1 MNGGFLMA
9 IAQDAFFIP
18 DDIVT
23 GLATGLDRRRG
34 SVVRYA
40 VGPNKGQIVKHLQS
54 IDLKAAE
61 QAQGLETKAI
71 QFVANHKK
79 EVGIVAI
86 GVAIVGAGVWG
97 YTAWKNQEPKVLI
110 EFRAALKVYIEA
122 IRTGD
127 MSTKKIDNLM
137 VALDKLKKHKD
148 YDKISIQLT
157 TEELEV
163 LVNRIYKYIIKL
175 AENNDVELT
184 EDELLTSC
192 VKNTGTIINLQNY
205 LRAQKRILGQLYSR
219 GTLWRKRC

>member
-1 MNGGFLMA
+1 MA

-18 DDIVT
+18 DDIAT
-23 GLATGLDRRRG
+23 GLATGLYRRIG

-40 VGPNKGQIVKHLQS
+40 IGPNKGQIVKHLQS

-61 QAQGLETKAI
+61 QAQGLGAKAI

-79 EVGIVAI
+79 EVGIAAI

-97 YTAWKNQEPKVLI
+97 YTAWKNHEPKVLT
-110 EFRAALKVYIEA
+110 EFRATLKVYIEA

-127 MSTKKIDNLM
+127 MSVEKIDSLM
-137 VALDKLKKHKD
+137 VALEELKKHKN

-163 LVNRIYKYIIKL
+163 LVGRIYNYTIKL
-175 AENNDVELT
+175 AKDNNVELT
-184 EDELLTSC
+184 DDELRTSRA
-192 VKNTGTIINLQNY
+192 KNTGTIINLQNY
-205 LRAQKRILGQLYSR
+205 LKAQKRIFEA
-219 GTLWRKRC
+219 TA

>member
-1 MNGGFLMA
+1 MA

-18 DDIVT
+18 DDIAT
-23 GLATGLDRRRG
+23 GLATGLYRRIG

-40 VGPNKGQIVKHLQS
+40 VGPNKGQIVKHLQP

-61 QAQGLETKAI
+61 QAQGLGAKAI

-79 EVGIVAI
+79 EVGIAAV

-97 YTAWKNQEPKVLI
+97 YTAWKNHEPKVLK

-127 MSTKKIDNLM
+127 MSVEKIDALM
-137 VALDKLKKHKD
+137 VALEELKKHKN

-163 LVNRIYKYIIKL
+163 LVGRIYDYTIKL
-175 AENNDVELT
+175 AKDNNVELT
-184 EDELLTSC
+184 DDEMNASG
-192 VKNTGTIINLQNY
+192 KQSKGAIIDLQQY
-205 LRAQKRILGQLYSR
+205 LKTQKRIFEAAA
-219 GTLWRKRC
+219 

>member
-1 MNGGFLMA
+1 MA

-18 DDIVT
+18 DDIAT
-23 GLATGLDRRRG
+23 GLATGLYRRIG

-40 VGPNKGQIVKHLQS
+40 IGPNKGQIVKHLQP

-61 QAQGLETKAI
+61 QAQGLGAKAI

-79 EVGIVAI
+79 EVGIAAI

-97 YTAWKNQEPKVLI
+97 YTAWKNHEPKALT

-127 MSTKKIDNLM
+127 MNVEKIDALM
-137 VALDKLKKHKD
+137 VALEDLKKHKN

-163 LVNRIYKYIIKL
+163 LVGRIYDYTIKL
-175 AENNDVELT
+175 AKDNNVELT
-184 EDELLTSC
+184 DDELRTSRA
-192 VKNTGTIINLQNY
+192 KNTDTIINLQNY
-205 LRAQKRILGQLYSR
+205 LKAQKRIFEEAA
-219 GTLWRKRC
+219 